1 MKADINYY
9 HGCLGVA
16 EAERRLRDSGEDGA
30 YLLRMSDVR
39 ENMFVIS
46 SLNDSS
52 TAHFLLPN
60 NEGKFIRQTFD
71 EASQIIEDILQNRE
85 GYLYPVPASG
95 PLKVFHKS
103 DAVEHGNTCYCCS
116 FTSADYRVLD
126 GHLSSHKLKKC
137 HECKRYFKKTTYSCH
152 KRTCNVTPDERIKNQ
167 LHCHLCDFKTIHH
180 QSMKSHKNMHQE
192 RPFLCKEENCRKC
205 FKSEEE
211 LDQHTR
217 VHLMNGFKCDVCDK
231 TFRENYQKTRHMLAI
246 HQRANVDQERRG
258 FLILSKNGEITVK
271 VDESPRKKA
280 KRHIPES
287 DQDNNYKR
295 KVDVVSPKISS
306 SRTILWTCV
315 TDVFKLSEETNFQD
329 VSVVCQDGLVT
340 SNKIILSSLFP
351 PLYNIFSSISDQ
363 EEVDTIIFPDV
374 KSKDLRQ
381 LLDQFY
387 EVNRG
392 GTTVE
397 LESKNFTFTKI
408 DMKEDFDI
416 EELDPLDDEL
426 MLDLDEEF
434 KSELMEEDE
443 QEIYDDEDE
452 GREEEESDNAIV
464 DLVEGFEP
472 NGSGNGNEEIKTFE
486 LKIGYESSK
495 GRTMIQCPLCDFKTR
510 LYHKDRLVIHFKI
523 KHTNCSTSKR
533 VPCPICGMMNA
544 DQEKHN
550 SRFHTEVTCEI
561 CGKTLKT
568 RQRYYVHRDKEHG
581 KKKIVIPEG
590 MERCRK
596 CKEFVSI
603 KDIDD
608 HSCQNQFPCEICG
621 KIYYNVDT
629 LRSHVNTKH
638 RKDESE
644 SKYSCHQCGK
654 TVGKHDL
661 INHLKTHDPMNPCPQ
676 CGKLVRNLSDHI
688 EVMHTDDRDK
698 KFQCKDCGKGFKDNY
713 CLGKHRMNVH
723 LKLRPHKCRHDGCDV
738 SFNDISNRNQHEK
751 RVHGAV

>member
-1 MKADINYY
+1 MNYY

-52 TAHFLLPN
+52 TVHFLLPN
-60 NEGKFIRQTFD
+60 REGKFLRQTFD
-71 EASQIIEDILQNRE
+71 EASQIIEDIVQHRE

-95 PLKVFHKS
+95 PLKKFDKGD
-103 DAVEHGNTCYCCS
+103 DAQNGYTCYCCT
-116 FTSADYRVLD
+116 FTNADWRVLD
-126 GHLSSHKLKKC
+126 GHLKSHKMKKC
-137 HECKRYFKKTTYSCH
+137 HECKRFFKASTYSSH
-152 KRTCNVTPDERIKNQ
+152 KRSCNVTPDAREK
-167 LHCHLCDFKTIHH
+167 LHCHLCEFKTVHY

-211 LDQHTR
+211 LNQHTR
-217 VHLMNGFKCDVCDK
+217 FHLMKGFKCDVCDK

-246 HQRANVDQERRG
+246 HQRANVDKERRG

-280 KRHIPES
+280 KMHIPES
-287 DQDNNYKR
+287 DQDNNYKG
-295 KVDVVSPKISS
+295 KVSPKISS

-315 TDVFKLSEETNFQD
+315 SDVFKLSEETKFQD
-329 VSVVCQDGLVT
+329 VSVICQDGLVR

-351 PLYNIFSSISDQ
+351 PLYSIFSSISDQ
-363 EEVDTIIFPDV
+363 EKVDTIIFPDV

-387 EVNRG
+387 GVNRG

-397 LESKNFTFTKI
+397 LESTNFTFTKI
-408 DMKEDFDI
+408 DMKNEFDI

-426 MLDLDEEF
+426 MLDLDEDF

-443 QEIYDDEDE
+443 QEIYDDEDD
-452 GREEEESDNAIV
+452 GKEEESDNATV
-464 DLVEGFEP
+464 DLEEGFEP
-472 NGSGNGNEEIKTFE
+472 DGSGNEEIKTYE
-486 LKIGYESSK
+486 LKILRGDESSNSVK
-495 GRTMIQCPLCDFKTR
+495 GRTMIQCPLCNFKTR
-510 LYHKDRLVIHFKI
+510 LYHKDRLVIHFKV
-523 KHTNCSTSKR
+523 KHTNCSRSRR

-544 DQEKHN
+544 NQEKHN

-568 RQRYYVHRDKEHG
+568 RQKYYIHRDKEHG

-596 CKEFVSI
+596 CKEFVDI
-603 KDIDD
+603 NNIDD

-638 RKDESE
+638 RRDESE
-644 SKYSCHQCGK
+644 TKYSCDQCGK
-654 TVGKHDL
+654 QFDDKYGL
-661 INHLKTHDPMNPCPQ
+661 INHLKSHDPMNPCPQ

-688 EVMHTDDRDK
+688 EVMHKDDRDK
-698 KFQCKDCGKGFKDNY
+698 KVQCKDCGKGFKDKH
-713 CLGKHRMNVH
+713 CVEKHRMNVH
-723 LKLRPHKCRHDGCDV
+723 LKLRPHMCRYDGCCTR
-738 SFNDISNRNQHEK
+738 FNDVSNRNQHEK
-751 RVHGAV
+751 RVHGAVQNKVKS